1 MFVSDFIA
9 TLNHHAK
16 QNPNSPVYDLLGQ
29 TYSYQQLKQD
39 SDTIAAYIDG
49 LNLPEKSP
57 VMVFGGQ
64 EYEMLATFVGLTKS
78 GHA

>member
-1 MFVSDFIA
+1 MFVSVFIA
-9 TLNHHAK
+9 SLNHHAK

-49 LNLPEKSP
+49 LNLLKRVLLWFLEGKN
-57 VMVFGGQ
+57 MRC
-64 EYEMLATFVGLTKS
+64 
-78 GHA
+78 